1 VKNVAIANI
10 FRSLLGLLPLL
21 AAFALPASAADNTYL
36 VLCYHDVVKDVRAEP
51 DPDAVDL
58 DQLVAQFSWLK
69 ENGYHPVA
77 VDDILAAQAGRKALP
92 EKAVLITFDDGYQNF
107 YEKVF
112 PLLKA
117 FNYPAVLALVGA
129 WMDAPEDGTVM
140 YGDRP
145 FARSKFVSWEN
156 VREMQASGLVEIA
169 SHSYNLHR
177 GIPANPQGNQQPAAV
192 TRTYDSSKNTY
203 ESDAAYQ
210 ARIREDLAKNSR
222 LLQEKTG
229 KRPRIM
235 VWPYGRFNSETQA
248 IAAELSMPLQFTL
261 DDGINPVG
269 SGNALREVK
278 RFLIHFNPALP
289 EFADILRA
297 PADKPVLRVMHVD
310 LDYVYDPDPAQ
321 QEKNLSKLLDRVV
334 EAGANTV
341 FLQAYADP
349 AGRGTAQA
357 LYFPN
362 RHMPMRADLFN
373 RVAWQLASRAHV
385 RVYAWLP
392 LLAFELP
399 ESHPAS
405 RHLVLAANGDTSGY
419 RRLSPFSPQ
428 ARQAIRDIYA
438 DLAKNTPIAGLL
450 FHDDATLSD
459 FEDASPYALAYYTAE
474 WKLPASVN
482 AIRATPDLL
491 ARWTQ
496 AKTQHLIDFSLELKA
511 AAEHYRPALKTARNL
526 YAPVAL
532 NQESE
537 TWFAQSLPSFIKAY
551 DWTAVMAMPYMENAA
566 QPDAWLKSL
575 ATKVLAEPQAQGKVL
590 FELQGTDWRTK
601 TAVPGNTLAQQM
613 RLLKLNGV
621 RSLGYYPDDFI
632 QDQPALDEVKLELSL
647 RALPNR

>member
-1 VKNVAIANI
+1 VKNFTIRN
-10 FRSLLGLLPLL
+10 FFCLLSGLCLSL
-21 AAFALPASAADNTYL
+21 AALALPAHAADSYL

-58 DQLVAQFSWLK
+58 DQLVAQFAWLK

-92 EKAVLITFDDGYQNF
+92 EKAVLISFDDGYRNF

-117 FNYPAVLALVGA
+117 FNYPAVLALVGS
-129 WMDAPEDGTVM
+129 WMNAPESGTVM

-145 FARSKFVSWEN
+145 FPRTKFASWEN
-156 VREMQASGLVEIA
+156 IREMQASGLVEIA
-169 SHSYNLHR
+169 SHSYDLHH
-177 GIPANPQGNQQPAAV
+177 GILANPQGNQEPAAV
-192 TRTYDSSKNTY
+192 TRSYDASKNTY
-203 ESDAAYQ
+203 ESDAAFL
-210 ARIREDLAKNSR
+210 ARIRDDLARNSR
-222 LLQEKTG
+222 LLLEKTG

-235 VWPYGRFNSETQA
+235 VWPYGRFSAETQA
-248 IAAELSMPLQFTL
+248 IAAELGMPLQFTL
-261 DDGINPVG
+261 DDGVNPVG
-269 SGNALREVK
+269 PASALREVK
-278 RFLIHFNPALP
+278 RFLIHFNPLLP
-289 EFADILRA
+289 EFAETLRT
-297 PADKPVLRVMHVD
+297 PVEKPVLRVMHVD

-321 QEKNLSKLLDRVV
+321 QEKNLSRLLDRIV
-334 EAGANTV
+334 ESGANTV

-373 RVAWQLASRAHV
+373 RVSWQVASRTRV

-399 ESHPAS
+399 QSHPAS
-405 RHLVLAANGDTSGY
+405 GHLVTAINGDTSGY

-428 ARQAIRDIYA
+428 ARQAIREIYA
-438 DLAKNTPIAGLL
+438 DLAKNSSIAGLL

-459 FEDASPYALAYYTAE
+459 FEDASAYAMAYYATE
-474 WKLPASVN
+474 WKLPESVT
-482 AIRATPDLL
+482 AIRANPALF

-496 AKTQHLIDFSLELKA
+496 AKTQYLIDFSLELKN
-511 AAEHYRPALKTARNL
+511 AAERYRPGLKTARNL

-532 NQESE
+532 EPASE
-537 TWFAQSLPSFIKAY
+537 AWFAQSLPAFLKAY
-551 DWTAVMAMPYMENAA
+551 DWTAVMAMPYMENAE
-566 QPDAWLKSL
+566 QPESWLQSL
-575 ATKVLAEPQAQGKVL
+575 AAKVLAEPEGQHKAV
-590 FELQGTDWRTK
+590 FELQGTDWRTSTPVTGK
-601 TAVPGNTLAQQM
+601 TLAQQM
-613 RLLKLNGV
+613 RLLKLSGI
-621 RSLGYYPDDFI
+621 RSVGYYPDDFI